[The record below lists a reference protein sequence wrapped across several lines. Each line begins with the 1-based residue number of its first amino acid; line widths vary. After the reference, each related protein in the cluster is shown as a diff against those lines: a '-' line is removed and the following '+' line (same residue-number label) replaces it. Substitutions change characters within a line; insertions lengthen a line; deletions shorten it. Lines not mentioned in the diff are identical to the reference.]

1 MKKFLLI
8 VGMILIIGMLAFN
21 SASATDTNDYV
32 LNNVSDINMN
42 VEIID
47 QQNVRSIED
56 STIDDNTKDFNND
69 INTLNNQTTTNNDIN
84 TLNNQTT
91 TNNDINTL
99 NNQTTINNDINTLN
113 NQTTINNDSNILNNQ
128 TTINNDSNIL
138 NNQTTIN
145 NDSNILN
152 LENDPSFIE
161 QLSNLTIDGCIS
173 RIAGSGGGMNSGTGA
188 ALSETGEDAIRFLQ
202 DLGFFDKMSY
212 WMVKV
217 FVKIYEKVNGE
228 MTDEQAEAL
237 VNYLA
242 FREYNLKEEVIMPW
256 LHDILNNIHDVTSTI
271 SSIWHW
277 IF

>member
-69 INTLNNQTTTNNDIN
+69 INTLNNQTT
-84 TLNNQTT
+84 
-91 TNNDINTL
+91 
-99 NNQTTINNDINTLN
+99 INNDINT
-113 NQTTINNDSNILNNQ
+113 LNNQ